1 MAEQPQGVRQSEK
14 VRGKDIEGKV
24 RVLEKTYPQQLM
36 LFQTFLPE
44 YASDDKYSNTIE
56 LYDAIPKYVTNPK
69 LVDAMREGGKY
80 LPLKILQESQNEGH
94 LGGQTAAPGDRR
106 KRRAAGGDAGGR
118 FLG

>member
-1 MAEQPQGVRQSEK
+1 LGSTHSSIHVVRNDSLVVQTERDRIPEQPQGVRRSEK
-14 VRGKDIEGKV
+14 VRGKDSEGKV

-44 YASDDKYSNTIE
+44 DASDDKYSNTIE

-80 LPLKILQESQNEGH
+80 LPLIN
-94 LGGQTAAPGDRR
+94 TFAN
-106 KRRAAGGDAGGR
+106 
-118 FLG
+118 

>member
-1 MAEQPQGVRQSEK
+1 MAEQPQGVRRSEK

-44 YASDDKYSNTIE
+44 DASDDKYSNTIE

-69 LVDAMREGGKY
+69 LVDTMRG
-80 LPLKILQESQNEGH
+80 
-94 LGGQTAAPGDRR
+94 
-106 KRRAAGGDAGGR
+106 
-118 FLG
+118 

>member
-1 MAEQPQGVRQSEK
+1 MAEQPQGVRRSEK

-44 YASDDKYSNTIE
+44 DASDDKYSNTIE

-69 LVDAMREGGKY
+69 LVDAMREGKISPVNQY
-80 LPLKILQESQNEGH
+80 LCHLRKAEGGLRGMNTSQ
-94 LGGQTAAPGDRR
+94 AGDLVENL
-106 KRRAAGGDAGGR
+106 A
-118 FLG
+118 

>member
-14 VRGKDIEGKV
+14 VRGKDLEGKV

-44 YASDDKYSNTIE
+44 DASDDKYSNTIE

-80 LPLKILQESQNEGH
+80 LPLMKRHFRHRGEGYSCH
-94 LGGQTAAPGDRR
+94 HTPGPSRR
-106 KRRAAGGDAGGR
+106 P
-118 FLG
+118 

>member
-1 MAEQPQGVRQSEK
+1 MAEQPQGVRRSEK

-44 YASDDKYSNTIE
+44 DASDDKYSNTIE

-69 LVDAMREGGKY
+69 LIDAMREGGKIS
-80 LPLKILQESQNEGH
+80 PVNE
-94 LGGQTAAPGDRR
+94 AAFSSSRRRISRHHTPGPSRR
-106 KRRAAGGDAGGR
+106 P
-118 FLG
+118 